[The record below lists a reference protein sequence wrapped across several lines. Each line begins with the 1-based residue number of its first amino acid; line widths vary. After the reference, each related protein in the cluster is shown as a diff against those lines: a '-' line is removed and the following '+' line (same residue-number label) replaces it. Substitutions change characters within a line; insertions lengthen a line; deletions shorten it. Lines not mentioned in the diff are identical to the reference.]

1 MDFLDA
7 LYEEYSGAM
16 PEGSA
21 CSISYT
27 PAQKRRL
34 RKEAEEK
41 ERQEWLSD
49 KAANEVL
56 EAEELAEAEAE
67 AEAQAEADAEWE
79 AEQEAEQEAEAEAKA
94 KAEAEAA
101 EAEAKAQ
108 RETLLPPPP
117 SAWDT

>member
-56 EAEELAEAEAE
+56 EAEELAEAQ
-67 AEAQAEADAEWE
+67 AQAEADAEWE

>member
-1 MDFLDA
+1 MNFLDA

-21 CSISYT
+21 CSIPYT

-41 ERQEWLSD
+41 EHQEWLSD

-56 EAEELAEAEAE
+56 EAEELAEAL
-67 AEAQAEADAEWE
+67 AQAEAEAEWE
-79 AEQEAEQEAEAEAKA
+79 AEQEAKAEAEAEAEAEAKA
-94 KAEAEAA
+94 KAEA
-101 EAEAKAQ
+101 AEAKAQ

>member
-1 MDFLDA
+1 MNFLDA

-21 CSISYT
+21 CFISYT

-41 ERQEWLSD
+41 EYQEWLSD
-49 KAANEVL
+49 KAAYEVL
-56 EAEELAEAEAE
+56 EAEELAE

-79 AEQEAEQEAEAEAKA
+79 AEQEAKA
-94 KAEAEAA
+94 KA